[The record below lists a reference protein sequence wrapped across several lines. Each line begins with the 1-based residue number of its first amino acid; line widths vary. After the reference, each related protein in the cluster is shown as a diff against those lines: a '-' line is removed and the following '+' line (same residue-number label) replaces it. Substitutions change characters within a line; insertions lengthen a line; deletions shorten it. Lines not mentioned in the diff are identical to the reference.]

1 MAKPETLP
9 ILNGVLDYR
18 RQLTNPFTGEVIK
31 AAPGFNVIAAI
42 NEGYVGTLP
51 MNEALKNRFVVIQV
65 DYIDGDILKDVIKQQ
80 SQLQDDAI
88 IEQIIKFN
96 EDLRTMSKQGQIS
109 EEAASIRALIDLSDL
124 ITVMPIE
131 RAIKRTIIDK
141 LEDEREQQAIKN
153 AIELNF

>member
-1 MAKPETLP
+1 MREGHILYIDEINMAKPETLP

-65 DYIDGDILKDVIKQQ
+65 DYIDGDILKT
-80 SQLQDDAI
+80 L
-88 IEQIIKFN
+88 
-96 EDLRTMSKQGQIS
+96 
-109 EEAASIRALIDLSDL
+109 LSNKVNFKMML
-124 ITVMPIE
+124 LLNKSSNSMRITYNV
-131 RAIKRTIIDK
+131 
-141 LEDEREQQAIKN
+141 
-153 AIELNF
+153 